1 MADATPSAPRSFQA
15 FKPST
20 PQVAIYP
27 SPTLG
32 KPFGASESR
41 AARAAAHT
49 KRQAWAAMDLRQEWA
64 DEAFMRGHLRAA
76 GLRVN
81 VSTEPATVNRIKAK
95 LRSIGVQS
103 PEIQEALGMPLGRW
117 LSVNPK
123 MPLWAA
129 LALVLE
135 SVGRFTPGAD
145 DQAPDTAAP
154 ASSGTTP
161 PKVLGAPAPPPPPV
175 IRVAM
180 PTQRRPFVVAQ
191 GGRE

>member
-15 FKPST
+15 LKPST
-20 PQVAIYP
+20 TQVVTHP

-32 KPFGASESR
+32 KPFGTTESR

-64 DEAFMRGHLRAA
+64 DEAFMRGHLRVA

-81 VSTEPATVNRIKAK
+81 VSTEPATVSRIKAK

-117 LSVNPK
+117 LSVNPR

-145 DQAPDTAAP
+145 DAAPDAV
-154 ASSGTTP
+154 TTS
-161 PKVLGAPAPPPPPV
+161 PKVRMAPPPPAPPV
-175 IRVAM
+175 IRVDM
-180 PTQRRPFVVAQ
+180 PTQRRPFVVTQ
-191 GGRE
+191 GGRG